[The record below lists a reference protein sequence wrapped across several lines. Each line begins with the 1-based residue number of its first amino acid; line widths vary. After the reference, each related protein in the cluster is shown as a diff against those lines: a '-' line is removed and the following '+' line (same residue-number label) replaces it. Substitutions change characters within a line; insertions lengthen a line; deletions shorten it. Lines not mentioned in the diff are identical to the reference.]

1 MIIKIIMIKLMK
13 KINKLQYFN
22 KNNKKLNKLIIWI
35 RILLNY

>member
-13 KINKLQYFN
+13 KINKLQFMN
-22 KNNKKLNKLIIWI
+22 KNNKKQNKLIIWI